1 MQTIV
6 IYSSQTGNTRKLATQ
21 IFAAIPGDSKDLKNI
36 DEYREKDAELYF
48 VGFWVDRGDCDEKTV
63 ELLSGL
69 HGKKIALFGTCGM
82 GNDPAYYQKV
92 IDRVKTWIPED
103 NEYMDA
109 FLCQGKMPIQVRR
122 RYEEMAKSGQ
132 NTEQIQAMIRN
143 FDRAMLHPRQ
153 QILRYRS
160 GNGSDH
166 DVQSNVQRRLVPQNT
181 RIIFLHVK
189 CKNPHCF

>member
-1 MQTIV
+1 M
-6 IYSSQTGNTRKLATQ
+6 RRFL
-21 IFAAIPGDSKDLKNI
+21 AIPRTLKNI

-143 FDRAMLHPRQ
+143 FDRAMLHPDRADEAAAADFAVQ
-153 QILRYRS
+153 VWKRI
-160 GNGSDH
+160 GS
-166 DVQSNVQRRLVPQNT
+166 
-181 RIIFLHVK
+181 
-189 CKNPHCF
+189 

>member
-69 HGKKIALFGTCGM
+69 HGKKIALFGESRSEEAAARHGL
-82 GNDPAYYQKV
+82 DLLA
-92 IDRVKTWIPED
+92 E
-103 NEYMDA
+103 
-109 FLCQGKMPIQVRR
+109 MPIDPKLASLVDAGKI
-122 RYEEMAKSGQ
+122 EDFEGDWMSGVADAVEKLP
-132 NTEQIQAMIRN
+132 NKVFEQ
-143 FDRAMLHPRQ
+143 
-153 QILRYRS
+153 
-160 GNGSDH
+160 
-166 DVQSNVQRRLVPQNT
+166 
-181 RIIFLHVK
+181 
-189 CKNPHCF
+189 

>member
-82 GNDPAYYQKV
+82 GNDPAYYHGFRK
-92 IDRVKTWIPED
+92 IMNIWMHFSARVRCRFRCADATRKWQRADKIP
-103 NEYMDA
+103 NR
-109 FLCQGKMPIQVRR
+109 F
-122 RYEEMAKSGQ
+122 
-132 NTEQIQAMIRN
+132 
-143 FDRAMLHPRQ
+143 
-153 QILRYRS
+153 
-160 GNGSDH
+160 
-166 DVQSNVQRRLVPQNT
+166 RL
-181 RIIFLHVK
+181 
-189 CKNPHCF
+189 

>member
-103 NEYMDA
+103 NEYID
-109 FLCQGKMPIQVRR
+109 
-122 RYEEMAKSGQ
+122 SGAQ
-132 NTEQIQAMIRN
+132 T
-143 FDRAMLHPRQ
+143 
-153 QILRYRS
+153 LR
-160 GNGSDH
+160 GNGKEWTKYRTDSGYDPKFRPG
-166 DVQSNVQRRLVPQNT
+166 DAASGSGR
-181 RIIFLHVK
+181 
-189 CKNPHCF
+189 

>member
-1 MQTIV
+1 MSKVVRFLLNLLVTAFVAAAATFGLRQV
-6 IYSSQTGNTRKLATQ
+6 WTGPMGGADMT
-21 IFAAIPGDSKDLKNI
+21 
-36 DEYREKDAELYF
+36 
-48 VGFWVDRGDCDEKTV
+48 
-63 ELLSGL
+63 L
-69 HGKKIALFGTCGM
+69 HGWIALGLALFGTCGM

-143 FDRAMLHPRQ
+143 FDRAMLHPDRADEAAAADFAVQ
-153 QILRYRS
+153 VWKRI
-160 GNGSDH
+160 GS
-166 DVQSNVQRRLVPQNT
+166 
-181 RIIFLHVK
+181 
-189 CKNPHCF
+189 

>member
-63 ELLSGL
+63 ELLS
-69 HGKKIALFGTCGM
+69 

-143 FDRAMLHPRQ
+143 FDRAMLHPDRADEVAAADFAGQ
-153 QILRYRS
+153 VWKRI
-160 GNGSDH
+160 GS
-166 DVQSNVQRRLVPQNT
+166 
-181 RIIFLHVK
+181 
-189 CKNPHCF
+189 

>member
-1 MQTIV
+1 
-6 IYSSQTGNTRKLATQ
+6 
-21 IFAAIPGDSKDLKNI
+21 
-36 DEYREKDAELYF
+36 
-48 VGFWVDRGDCDEKTV
+48 
-63 ELLSGL
+63 
-69 HGKKIALFGTCGM
+69 M

-143 FDRAMLHPRQ
+143 FDRAMLHPDRADEQRQ

-166 DVQSNVQRRLVPQNT
+166 DVQSNVQRRLV
-181 RIIFLHVK
+181 HK
-189 CKNPHCF
+189 

>member
-48 VGFWVDRGDCDEKTV
+48 VGFWVDRGDCDEKTAA
-63 ELLSGL
+63 LLSGL

-143 FDRAMLHPRQ
+143 FDRAMLHPDRADEAAAADFAGQ
-153 QILRYRS
+153 VWKRI
-160 GNGSDH
+160 GS
-166 DVQSNVQRRLVPQNT
+166 
-181 RIIFLHVK
+181 
-189 CKNPHCF
+189 

>member
-122 RYEEMAKSGQ
+122 RYEEMAKGGQ

-143 FDRAMLHPRQ
+143 FDRAMLHPDRADEAAAADFAVQ
-153 QILRYRS
+153 VWKRI
-160 GNGSDH
+160 GS
-166 DVQSNVQRRLVPQNT
+166 
-181 RIIFLHVK
+181 
-189 CKNPHCF
+189 

>member
-92 IDRVKTWIPED
+92 MNIWMHFSARVRCRFRCADATRKWQRADKIP
-103 NEYMDA
+103 NR
-109 FLCQGKMPIQVRR
+109 F
-122 RYEEMAKSGQ
+122 
-132 NTEQIQAMIRN
+132 
-143 FDRAMLHPRQ
+143 
-153 QILRYRS
+153 
-160 GNGSDH
+160 
-166 DVQSNVQRRLVPQNT
+166 RL
-181 RIIFLHVK
+181 
-189 CKNPHCF
+189 

>member
-69 HGKKIALFGTCGM
+69 HGKK
-82 GNDPAYYQKV
+82 V

-143 FDRAMLHPRQ
+143 FDRAMLHPDRADEAAAADFAVQ
-153 QILRYRS
+153 VWKRI
-160 GNGSDH
+160 GS
-166 DVQSNVQRRLVPQNT
+166 
-181 RIIFLHVK
+181 
-189 CKNPHCF
+189 

>member
-92 IDRVKTWIPED
+92 IDRVKTWIP
-103 NEYMDA
+103 
-109 FLCQGKMPIQVRR
+109 IQVRR

-143 FDRAMLHPRQ
+143 FDRAMLHPDRADEAAAADFAGQ
-153 QILRYRS
+153 VWKRI
-160 GNGSDH
+160 GS
-166 DVQSNVQRRLVPQNT
+166 
-181 RIIFLHVK
+181 
-189 CKNPHCF
+189 